1 MAHNEVEEVRKA
13 IKECFLC
20 VLSSPLG
27 QNDND
32 RRRSIVYVL

>member
-1 MAHNEVEEVRKA
+1 MVHNEVEEVRKA

-20 VLSSPLG
+20 VVSSPVG

-32 RRRSIVYVL
+32 RKEGIV